1 MRPGSSMLRAGLF
14 SVMLLIL
21 LASGLVFIPAWNER
35 SGIIAAQ
42 GTSINVNPDS
52 FAFIPFSTSQ
62 DSRISGSLSLSNGIQ
77 AYVVNSTQF
86 RDLNPYSFPSTY
98 EFASGYVS
106 SLTLDLHVTN
116 GSYYLVFYNVLPS
129 NPSSILTVRVVQAIA
144 VTPDFD
150 T

>member
-1 MRPGSSMLRAGLF
+1 MRLGSSTLRAALF

-21 LASGLVFIPAWNER
+21 LSSGLVFIPAWNER

-52 FAFIPFSTSQ
+52 FAFIPFSTAQ
-62 DSRISGSLSLSNGIQ
+62 DSRISGSLTLSNGIE

-86 RDLNPYSFPSTY
+86 RDLNPYSPPSAY

-106 SLTLDLHVTN
+106 SFTLDLHVAN
-116 GSYYLVFYNVLPS
+116 GSYYLLFYNVLPS
-129 NPSSILTVRVVQAIA
+129 N
-144 VTPDFD
+144 
-150 T
+150 

>member
-1 MRPGSSMLRAGLF
+1 MRPGSSMLRAALF
-14 SVMLLIL
+14 SVTLLIL
-21 LASGLVFIPAWNER
+21 LASGLVFVPAWNTR

-42 GTSINVNPDS
+42 GTSVSVNPDS

-62 DSRISGSLSLSNGIQ
+62 DSRISGSLTLSNGIE

-106 SLTLDLHVTN
+106 SFTLDLHVTN

-129 NPSSILTVRVVQAIA
+129 NPSFILTVHVTQAIA
-144 VTPDFD
+144 VTPD
-150 T
+150 